1 MYGIIYCATN
11 TVNGKIYVGQTTM
24 TLSARKA
31 CHRINKRC
39 SLFHRA
45 IQKYGFDRF
54 AWSVLEECH
63 DKTELDSR
71 EMVWVENLKSCQ
83 PEFGYNL
90 KYGGLGNGKHSDV
103 TKRRLSEIAKA
114 SGRKPPVNPN
124 NNPTVATRS
133 ALSANRGG
141 KAFEAKTKYGTH
153 VGIFVSI
160 GHAATTLNLQRC
172 HIRNNLKGRKKTC
185 CGYVF
190 SYAYLENLDPHI
202 RVVTLRMVN
211 ERLTIDWLRG

>member
-11 TVNGKIYVGQTTM
+11 TVNGKIYIGQTTM
-24 TLSARKA
+24 TLSARKS

-45 IQKYGFDRF
+45 IQKHGFDRF
-54 AWSVLEECH
+54 SWSVLEECH
-63 DKTELDSR
+63 DKAELDSR
-71 EMVWVENLKSCQ
+71 EGFWVENLKACQ

-90 KYGGLGNGKHSDV
+90 KSGGFGNGKHSDI
-103 TKRRLSEIAKA
+103 TRQRLSEIAKA
-114 SGRKPPVNPN
+114 CGRKPPVNPN
-124 NNPTVATRS
+124 KNPSDDARRAMSATRS
-133 ALSANRGG
+133 G
-141 KAFEAKTKYGTH
+141 KSFEAKTKDGTH

-172 HIRNNLKGRKKTC
+172 HIRNNLKGRKQTC

-190 SYAYLENLDPHI
+190 SY
-202 RVVTLRMVN
+202 V
-211 ERLTIDWLRG
+211 